1 MQQPGVTVWFTG
13 LSSAGKTT
21 VSRVVASELRS
32 LGYQITVKSGRRC
45 VTQLVIL
52 LRFMSMHL

>member
-1 MQQPGVTVWFTG
+1 MQQRGVTVWFTE

-32 LGYQITVKSGRRC
+32 LGYKIE
-45 VTQLVIL
+45 IL
-52 LRFMSMHL
+52 DGDLT